1 MTQLK
6 EICRRLQD
14 EKIRPL
20 ALVGIAGTTETGT
33 VDPLDE
39 MADLALELGCHFH
52 VDAAWGGPT
61 LFSERY
67 RPLLNGISRAD
78 SVTIDAH
85 KQLYVPMG
93 AGMVLFKDPTA
104 LSAIEH
110 HANYILRHG
119 SKDLG
124 SHTLEGSRP
133 GMAMLV
139 HAGLSIIGRKGYEL
153 LIDLGIERAN
163 AFAQMIRQHPDFELT
178 NTPQLNIL
186 TYRYCPKHVQQA
198 LAQAKDAQSAE
209 INALIDQVNQLLQKD
224 QREAGKTFVS
234 RTRLKVPGH
243 AQELTVMRVVLANP
257 LTTDEILTSVLEEQ
271 CTIVLQQDIQSLLE
285 QVSTLCGMIIVSPKI
300 ACA

>member
-1 MTQLK
+1 
-6 EICRRLQD
+6 
-14 EKIRPL
+14 
-20 ALVGIAGTTETGT
+20 
-33 VDPLDE
+33 
-39 MADLALELGCHFH
+39 
-52 VDAAWGGPT
+52 

-163 AFAQMIRQHPDFELT
+163 SFAQMILQHPDFELT

-198 LAQAKDAQSAE
+198 LAQAKDEQSAE

-285 QVSTLCGMIIVSPKI
+285 QVNTLCGLIVVSHKV